1 MHVAAVTVIG
11 RVNNLQRMIGSW
23 HTLFREQTILSYT
36 GHAQIMLM
44 PVNTHLSA
52 LECVLFIRQYGAA
65 TVVTS

>member
-1 MHVAAVTVIG
+1 MYVAATKIG

-52 LECVLFIRQYGAA
+52 LEFVLFIRQYGAA